1 MNAFTLPY
9 GRHCIDDEDIA
20 AVSEVLA
27 SDWLTTGP
35 AVERFE
41 ETLKAAVNAPHAVA
55 VANGTAALHLAY
67 LALGIGPGDCVI
79 VPAITFVA
87 TANAARQAGADVVFA
102 DVDAATGLMTPE
114 TLKAAFAKAP
124 SPVKAVA
131 VVHLGGQ
138 PVALEE
144 ISALCKARGA
154 YLVEDACHA
163 IGSTYKASAIG
174 DCTYSDVATF
184 SFHPVKT
191 IAMGEGGAVTTR
203 NDAIAKQVKT
213 LRHHALEA
221 PLDGADAAAPWLRHQ
236 NTLGYNYRA
245 CDIQCALGASQLR
258 KLPHFKSIR
267 AALYAQYSATLN
279 ALDVPIALNAIT
291 QECDPCWHLAAVK
304 IDFQALGMTRHALVD
319 CLKAQGIG
327 TQVHYYPVNAQPYYT
342 QLYGAPNTAGAQA
355 YYDQTLSLPLHVG
368 MSLAEVNMVCRAL
381 AQAFSQQS
389 EAACA

>member
-1 MNAFTLPY
+1 MNAITLPY
-9 GRHCIDDEDIA
+9 GRHCIDEDDIA
-20 AVSEVLA
+20 AVSQVLA

-41 ETLKAAVNAPHAVA
+41 ETLKAAVNAPHVVA

-67 LALGIGPGDCVI
+67 LALGIGPGDSVI

-87 TANAARQAGADVVFA
+87 TANAARQTGADVVFA
-102 DVDAATGLMTPE
+102 DVDAATGLITPE
-114 TLKAAFAKAP
+114 TLKAAFEKAQT
-124 SPVKAVA
+124 PVKAVA

-138 PVALEE
+138 PVALED
-144 ISALCKARGA
+144 IAALCKANGA

-163 IGSTYKASAIG
+163 IGSTYKASTIG

-203 NDAIAKQVKT
+203 DDAIASKVKT

-221 PLDGADAAAPWLRHQ
+221 PMDGPDAAAPWVRHQ

-245 CDIQCALGASQLR
+245 CDIQCALGASQLQ
-258 KLPHFKSIR
+258 KLPQFKSIR
-267 AALYAQYSATLN
+267 AALYAQYSATL
-279 ALDVPIALNAIT
+279 DALNVPVALNPLET
-291 QECDPCWHLAAVK
+291 PCDPCWHLAAVK
-304 IDFQALGMTRHALVD
+304 IDFAALGITRQWLVEF
-319 CLKAQGIG
+319 LKARAIG
-327 TQVHYYPVNAQPYYT
+327 TQVHYYPINAQPYYT
-342 QLYGAPNTAGAQA
+342 QLYGPPDTPGAQA

-381 AQAFSQQS
+381 GDALTQQS
-389 EAACA
+389 ETACA